1 MPSRIYGIFREAILG
16 EKQVTCTYG
25 GHYRELCPHII
36 GHKDGDEKVLVFQFG
51 GSSST
56 RLPPRG
62 EWRCLQVAR
71 VEDARIRDGEWHT
84 GTLHQVTQK
93 CVEDIDLDINVHVR
107 KRPRLRLVSS
117 RD

>member
-1 MPSRIYGIFREAILG
+1 MPSRTYAIFREAILG
-16 EKQVTCTYG
+16 EKQVTCTYK

-36 GHKDGDEKVLVFQFG
+36 GYKDGEEKVLAFQFG

-56 RLPPRG
+56 KLPPG
-62 EWRCLQVAR
+62 GQWRCLEIAR
-71 VEDARIRDGEWHT
+71 VEDARVRDGEWHA
-84 GTLHQVTQK
+84 GPYHRVSQK
-93 CVEDIDLDINVHVR
+93 CVDEVDLDVNVHVR